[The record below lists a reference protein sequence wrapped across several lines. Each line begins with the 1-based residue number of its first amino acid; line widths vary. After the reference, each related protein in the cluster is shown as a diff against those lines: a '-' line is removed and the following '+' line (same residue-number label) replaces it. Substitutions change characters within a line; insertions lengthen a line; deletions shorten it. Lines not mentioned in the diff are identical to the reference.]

1 VLIEEV
7 AGMLGER
14 DIHRMAM
21 EISLGFPEW
30 VREEVYSAAV
40 EGILRAIKKFDPS
53 YGVKLSTYAYEYGK
67 GYAYKEWQK
76 WRRGDLSLDYEYEDE
91 DGGSGRFE
99 DLLRADEDVEERA
112 SLGILLEEVAQ
123 TEEEREIVRLLAEGY
138 TFKEIAKKLKRSRT
152 YIWQKVKSIRER
164 LKEENLLAAA

>member
-7 AGMLGER
+7 AGMLGAR

-40 EGILRAIKKFDPS
+40 EGILKAIKRFDPS

-67 GYAYKEWQK
+67 WYAYKEWEK
-76 WRRGDLSLDYEYEDE
+76 WRKEGLSLDYEYEDG
-91 DGGSGRFE
+91 DGERVSLE
-99 DLLRADEDVEERA
+99 EMLKADEDVEERV
-112 SLGILLEEVAQ
+112 SLGILLEEVVKTQ
-123 TEEEREIVRLLAEGY
+123 EEREIVSLLAEGY
-138 TFKEIAKKLKRSRT
+138 TFKEIARKLGRSRT
-152 YIWQKVKSIRER
+152 YVWQKVKSIRKR
-164 LKEENLLAAA
+164 LEEGKLLALV

>member
-1 VLIEEV
+1 
-7 AGMLGER
+7 MLGER

-67 GYAYKEWQK
+67 GYAYKEWRK
-76 WRRGDLSLDYEYEDE
+76 WRKGDLSLDYEYEDE